1 MTRMP
6 KFRYMIYNEIA
17 IEKEWSWYEHRYY
30 LHTEAWKRNSIIRA
44 YAYNERLNKWDLLGY
59 QKPNG
64 IFVDV
69 WYTYHVIRKECEG
82 YEFGCDKLGISD
94 FCMDEYANAYRN
106 DVINKTGNKVEFN
119 NGIVFA
125 KDSINNK
132 WMMIRGAY
140 EDYPILPQIYQEQ

>member
-64 IFVDV
+64 IFVDS
-69 WYTYHVIRKECEG
+69 YNISSVIRKHCEG
-82 YEFGCDKLGISD
+82 YQLACEKHGISERQMND
-94 FCMDEYANAYRN
+94 YAAEYFTEI
-106 DVINKTGNKVEFN
+106 VNKAGNKVEFH

-125 KDSINNK
+125 KDSINDK
-132 WMMIRGAY
+132 WMMVHGAN
-140 EDYPILPQIYQEQ
+140 EDYPVLPKDLED